1 MSRRFESHVVQEAR
15 EENVTSGDPLEQVEA
30 VTGGGD
36 VAIVTGPRFRR
47 FHRLE
52 AKRVVKS
59 SSVFGPH
66 SRHKLPKVATSL
78 ALHLPG
84 HPASGAIRKL
94 YRFYMILSYSI

>member
-36 VAIVTGPRFRR
+36 VAIVTGPR

-84 HPASGAIRKL
+84 HPASGAIRNL
-94 YRFYMILSYSI
+94 YI